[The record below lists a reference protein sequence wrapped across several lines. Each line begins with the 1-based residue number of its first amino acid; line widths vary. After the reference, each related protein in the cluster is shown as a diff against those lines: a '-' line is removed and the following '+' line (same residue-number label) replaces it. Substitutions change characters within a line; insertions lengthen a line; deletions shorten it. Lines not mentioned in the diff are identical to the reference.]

1 MEMSTLSLPAA
12 DFCRCGENALVKLCF
27 KELGHLGFISLETLL
42 LYKQK
47 TTKKNL
53 IHSSMED
60 HTILKEIPEF
70 KSSVSRLLGKVDASR
85 LFWWVVHNFC
95 VKYCTVVPCESLST
109 DAESETAVSVQRLSD
124 QKEKGRCTQH
134 PINKTITLFQFHLIT
149 EYNQKK
155 LQAAITSCEQ
165 LLFEN
170 CWCILLR

>member
-1 MEMSTLSLPAA
+1 
-12 DFCRCGENALVKLCF
+12 
-27 KELGHLGFISLETLL
+27 
-42 LYKQK
+42 
-47 TTKKNL
+47 
-53 IHSSMED
+53 MED
-60 HTILKEIPEF
+60 HTILIEIPEF

-155 LQAAITSCEQ
+155 ITSSDYIMWTTLVWE
-165 LLFEN
+165 LLMHLAQINVFF
-170 CWCILLR
+170 CYLGLGFLLSLLLVVCFLESKTYSMSLLEMSYND

>member
-1 MEMSTLSLPAA
+1 
-12 DFCRCGENALVKLCF
+12 
-27 KELGHLGFISLETLL
+27 
-42 LYKQK
+42 
-47 TTKKNL
+47 
-53 IHSSMED
+53 MED

-109 DAESETAVSVQRLSD
+109 DAESETAVSLQSLSD

-149 EYNQKK
+149 EYNQKEYK
-155 LQAAITSCEQ
+155 HRLHHVNISCLRIVDASCSDKCFFFCYLGLGF
-165 LLFEN
+165 LLS
-170 CWCILLR
+170 LLLVVCFLESKTYSMSLLEMSYND